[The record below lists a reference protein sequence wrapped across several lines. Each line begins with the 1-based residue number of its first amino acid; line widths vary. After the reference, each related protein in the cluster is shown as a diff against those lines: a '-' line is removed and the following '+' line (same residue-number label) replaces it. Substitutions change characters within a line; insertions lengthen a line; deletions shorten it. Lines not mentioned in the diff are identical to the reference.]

1 MAANLLSWQ
10 SEATTLRLSGVLDR
24 ETLLPLWQQRASLLA
39 EKSTLDVAGLE
50 RVDSAGLALLVN
62 LVGQQQQQGKPL
74 QLAGVSQQLN
84 TLIGLYNLEPLL
96 ALDGQA

>member
-50 RVDSAGLALLVN
+50 RVDSAGL
-62 LVGQQQQQGKPL
+62 
-74 QLAGVSQQLN
+74 
-84 TLIGLYNLEPLL
+84 
-96 ALDGQA
+96 